1 MRAILCLAF
10 ILFAVSATP
19 AFAESAA
26 QKFVGIWSGQT
37 ISTTAEGLEQRDLA
51 VTVTAK
57 DKSFVVKWTT
67 IIRKDGKTDRR
78 EFQVEFQA
86 TPREGVYSAAMRTNM
101 FGAREPLDPL
111 KGDPYVWAR
120 IKGDTL
126 TVHALHILDDG
137 GYEMQVYDRTVTGD
151 TMALKFSRV
160 RDGQQLVGITGSLK
174 KSK

>member
-1 MRAILCLAF
+1 MRATISFTLLLLAAF
-10 ILFAVSATP
+10 MAP
-19 AFAESAA
+19 AWAESAA
-26 QKFVGIWSGQT
+26 QRFVGEWSGTT
-37 ISTTAEGLEQRDLA
+37 ISTTGEGLEQRDLA
-51 VTVTAK
+51 VNITAK
-57 DKSFVVKWTT
+57 DKAFTVKWTT
-67 IIRKDGKTDRR
+67 IIRKDGKADRR
-78 EFQVEFQA
+78 EFQVEFQP

-126 TVHALHILDDG
+126 TVHAMHILDDG

-151 TMALKFSRV
+151 SMALKFSRV
-160 RDGQQLVGITGSLK
+160 RDGQQLVGITGTLK